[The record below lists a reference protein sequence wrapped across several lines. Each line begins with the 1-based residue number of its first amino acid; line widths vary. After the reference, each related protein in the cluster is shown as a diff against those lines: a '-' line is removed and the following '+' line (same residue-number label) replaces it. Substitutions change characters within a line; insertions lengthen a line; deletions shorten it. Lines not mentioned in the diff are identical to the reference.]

1 MKIEEA
7 RKQKNM
13 SRKEL
18 SEWLEIPYRTLTNW
32 ENGERS
38 CPDYIEKLIVEKI
51 LRDKYGCINYIEP
64 QTIMIIACGFFYKRR
79 KRRWKERSNI

>member
-18 SEWLEIPYRTLTNW
+18 SEWLEIPYRTLFLMFLERAWVALTNW

-51 LRDKYGCINYIEP
+51 LRDK
-64 QTIMIIACGFFYKRR
+64 
-79 KRRWKERSNI
+79 

>member
-1 MKIEEA
+1 MEALSSNITEAVMTETLSMKRLKKDAEYKEADRMKIEEA

-51 LRDKYGCINYIEP
+51 LRDK
-64 QTIMIIACGFFYKRR
+64 
-79 KRRWKERSNI
+79 

>member
-13 SRKEL
+13 SRREL
-18 SEWLEIPYRTLTNW
+18 SEWLEVSEWLEIPYRTLTNW

-51 LRDKYGCINYIEP
+51 LRDK
-64 QTIMIIACGFFYKRR
+64 
-79 KRRWKERSNI
+79 

>member
-1 MKIEEA
+1 MDMERKKTDRMTIEEA
-7 RKQKNM
+7 RKQQGM
-13 SRKEL
+13 SRREV

-51 LRDKYGCINYIEP
+51 LRDK
-64 QTIMIIACGFFYKRR
+64 
-79 KRRWKERSNI
+79 

>member
-13 SRKEL
+13 SRREL

-38 CPDYIEKLIVEKI
+38 CPDYIEIRLYKLQGTADDHDHR
-51 LRDKYGCINYIEP
+51 LRLLL
-64 QTIMIIACGFFYKRR
+64 
-79 KRRWKERSNI
+79 

>member
-51 LRDKYGCINYIEP
+51 LRDKKHDI
-64 QTIMIIACGFFYKRR
+64 QRVKKRTFYCA
-79 KRRWKERSNI
+79 

>member
-1 MKIEEA
+1 MEALSSNITEEGMTKALSMKWLKKNAEYKEANRMKIEEA

-13 SRKEL
+13 SRREL

-51 LRDKYGCINYIEP
+51 LRDK
-64 QTIMIIACGFFYKRR
+64 
-79 KRRWKERSNI
+79 

>member
-13 SRKEL
+13 SRREL

-38 CPDYIEKLIVEKI
+38 CPNYIEKLIVEKI
-51 LRDKYGCINYIEP
+51 LRDK
-64 QTIMIIACGFFYKRR
+64 
-79 KRRWKERSNI
+79 

>member
-1 MKIEEA
+1 MEALSSNITEEGMTKALSMKRLKKNAEYKEANRMKIEEA

-13 SRKEL
+13 SRREL

-51 LRDKYGCINYIEP
+51 LRDK
-64 QTIMIIACGFFYKRR
+64 
-79 KRRWKERSNI
+79 